1 MEIRRAEASS
11 VQKGNLRADG
21 QAVGRGRSKWEDGAE
36 PRYACAVAW
45 EPGGGGDQQ
54 SFAPWWGRILMGWS
68 PDSGGPWV
76 AEPGTEMVTW
86 KVAFTGRWHL

>member
-45 EPGGGGDQQ
+45 EPGGGGVI
-54 SFAPWWGRILMGWS
+54 SS
-68 PDSGGPWV
+68 PLLPGG
-76 AEPGTEMVTW
+76 AGY
-86 KVAFTGRWHL
+86 

>member
-1 MEIRRAEASS
+1 MGKLWGE
-11 VQKGNLRADG
+11 
-21 QAVGRGRSKWEDGAE
+21 
-36 PRYACAVAW
+36 AVASGKMARSHGTPAQW
-45 EPGGGGDQQ
+45 PGNRGGGGDQQ